1 MGTED
6 NHGVNV
12 IVTITILAGMIT
24 IGSTLIGK
32 LIGEVGNSG

>member
-12 IVTITILAGMIT
+12 IVTITILAGM
-24 IGSTLIGK
+24 K
-32 LIGEVGNSG
+32 LLAQL